1 MQTTSHQILQSLP
14 VNFFR
19 RPDTKCTTWSYFTP
33 ATRKGGML
41 AKFQQE
47 APVPLIGGLEI
58 YSSPAALSYVQKSAD
73 YKRYFDQVKD
83 QDLYEKDETLEAWY
97 PAGGF
102 VARPHETETGK
113 AKIVVLASFVA
124 KDGQENKDRLIE
136 VLR

>member
-1 MQTTSHQILQSLP
+1 
-14 VNFFR
+14 
-19 RPDTKCTTWSYFTP
+19 
-33 ATRKGGML
+33 ML